1 MQGKNCKLRAVTQ
14 ADAESIFNNANDPSI
29 YGKRLT
35 WQKSGSYELAD
46 AQQFVDY
53 TMQEHQKNHKRIL
66 GIEVDGEIVG
76 MMSLTRNEFPYDHT
90 AYTGTWVGTAHRG
103 KWLALEAMQLMC
115 DNARLI
121 FPDLI
126 RLEARIFE
134 GNHVV
139 PHILEKVGF
148 HQEASLQNR
157 IVHQGLIKNEY
168 IWTKL
173 LQ

>member
-1 MQGKNCKLRAVTQ
+1 
-14 ADAESIFNNANDPSI
+14 
-29 YGKRLT
+29 
-35 WQKSGSYELAD
+35 
-46 AQQFVDY
+46 
-53 TMQEHQKNHKRIL
+53 
-66 GIEVDGEIVG
+66 
-76 MMSLTRNEFPYDHT
+76 
-90 AYTGTWVGTAHRG
+90 
-103 KWLALEAMQLMC
+103 MQLMC